1 MGRLQ
6 ATTLGTMTI
15 DISEDDQ
22 TSTAITLGQPN
33 LRGLSIFAPAALTG
47 LCKVKVSGD
56 GGTTYQYLQSGGADV
71 EVGAGDCVVID
82 YAGFD
87 SILIHSASAEAA
99 DRSFVLKGV
108 EETR

>member
-6 ATTLGTMTI
+6 ATTLGTMLI
-15 DISEDDQ
+15 DVSEDDQ
-22 TSTAITLGQPN
+22 TSTVVTLGQPR

-47 LCKVKVSGD
+47 TCKVKVSGD

-82 YAGFD
+82 YAAFD
-87 SILIHSASAEAA
+87 SILIYSSAGEAG
-99 DRSFVLKGV
+99 DRSFVLKGL
-108 EETR
+108 EEA